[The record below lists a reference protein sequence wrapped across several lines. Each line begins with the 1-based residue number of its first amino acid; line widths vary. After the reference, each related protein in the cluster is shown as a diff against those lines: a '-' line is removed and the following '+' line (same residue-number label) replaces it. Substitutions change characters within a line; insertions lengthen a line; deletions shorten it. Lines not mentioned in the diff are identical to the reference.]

1 MTRSMAFM
9 NKENVLNFYHTA
21 RHLSFSQI
29 FYQVKSRV
37 IKSRV
42 DLIDPVRL
50 GLNYKLKTSFDPE
63 RGFISR
69 WTGGEFDVGELRF
82 EFINEIG
89 IYTHGVNW
97 NEDRFGGLWLDHLHY
112 FRYLELLSNNR
123 EEVQAGYRLISDWK
137 SQRLNVTKAFWPAYN
152 ASERAFCMGRWLLIN
167 RPYLDPEQCEYL
179 LNIIYQDIDF
189 VNRNMEWNLNGNHLL
204 KNIAAVWWG
213 CYLFDEQYT
222 VKWRAT
228 IDKHLKDIVKNQI
241 LSDGLHYEKSPLY
254 HQLALIDF
262 LDILMLMPAGSTAFI
277 YLSELVEKMYSAFK
291 LFIHPD
297 GKSCLFGDSSA
308 NLSAPA
314 NAVLDFCNTL
324 LSDNRVAA
332 ELPDGGYFQLSTDY
346 EFYIVADAGNLGPD
360 EQMGHAHSDMLHFEM
375 SYLGQ
380 RVLVEGGTSSYY
392 HEVRRPYERSTQ
404 AHNTVSINGD
414 SQCQNWSNFRVA
426 QRGYCR
432 VTHYSKNNNESVLE
446 AQHDGFKRIYGVI
459 HRRKFSYRT
468 GVFIIDDNFDFES
481 SLRSDNVNAID
492 SFLHF
497 SKECQLRIINEQLVL
512 IEMSSGAKLYL
523 SVENASIKIVPM
535 QYGVGYNV
543 LEAGNCLNMKV
554 LDIADGVRYCFVDS
568 LLKLTELTNVSA

>member
-1 MTRSMAFM
+1 MSFI
-9 NKENVLNFYHTA
+9 NKENILNFYHTA
-21 RHLSFSQI
+21 RHLSSSQI
-29 FYQVKSRV
+29 FHQVKSRV

-42 DLIDPVRL
+42 DLIEPVKL
-50 GLNYKLKTSFDPE
+50 GLNCKLETLFDPA

-69 WTGGEFDVGELRF
+69 WTGGKFDVNELCF
-82 EFINEIG
+82 EFINEVAN
-89 IYTHGVNW
+89 YTHGVNW
-97 NEDRFGGLWLDHLHY
+97 NEEKFGGLWLDHLHY

-123 EEVQAGYRLISDWK
+123 EEVQAGYRLIRDWK
-137 SQRLNVTKAFWPAYN
+137 SHRLNVSKAFWPAYN

-167 RPYLDPEQCEYL
+167 KSYLDQGQCDDL

-189 VNRNMEWNLNGNHLL
+189 VNNNLEWNLNGNHLL

-222 VKWRAT
+222 AKWRAT

-262 LDILMLMPAGSTAFI
+262 LDILVLMPVESIEFT

-314 NAVLDFCNTL
+314 NTVLGFCYKFL
-324 LSDNRVAA
+324 GDSRVAS
-332 ELPDGGYFQLSTDY
+332 ELQEGGYYQLSTDD
-346 EFYIVADAGNLGPD
+346 EFYIIADAGNLGPD

-414 SQCQNWSNFRVA
+414 SQCQNWSSFRVA
-426 QRGYCR
+426 QRGYCS
-432 VTHYSKNNNESVLE
+432 VTHYSKNNDESVLE
-446 AQHDGFKRIYGVI
+446 AQHDGFKRVYGVT
-459 HRRKFSYRT
+459 HRRKFSYQT
-468 GVFIIDDNFDFES
+468 GLFIITDNFDLDS
-481 SLRSDNVNAID
+481 SIRSKNVNGID

-497 SKECQLRIINEQLVL
+497 SKECQLRVINEQLVL
-512 IEMSSGAKLYL
+512 IEMSHGAKLYL
-523 SVENASIKIVPM
+523 FIDNASIEIVTM
-535 QYGVGYNV
+535 QYGVGYNL
-543 LEAGNCLNMKV
+543 LEVGNCLNMKV
-554 LDIADGVRYCFVDS
+554 LDMTNEAKYCFADS
-568 LLKLTELTNVSA
+568 LLKLTDLAKISD